1 MLNKWLSRECLVG
14 AAITAATLVAPALA
28 SSSALAASASFP
40 KGQKIT
46 LLISSRPGGGTNLV
60 ARLFGDALRKHLP
73 GNPTMIYQ
81 NMGGAGGITALNRFY
96 QTVKPDGRTFYI
108 GAANQLNPINLSRKQ
123 IKYKPANLVLIGAFA
138 NPSSFLLL
146 RRDAK
151 KKLMDK
157 SGPPVQVAAVDG
169 LRAGSLMAVWGKDY
183 LGWNTNLVTG
193 YRGTKAMILSVE
205 RGETDMTGNNNLI
218 LVEPMLKRGVVD
230 FIMQTGMLNKG
241 KVVPSVVYPNVPI
254 FENVVRKK
262 MSGIS
267 LKALNVW
274 SRQSAIGKWFALP
287 PGTSKAIAKVYR
299 EAFVKAANDPKF
311 KSIVTS
317 KISPDFVE
325 MSHSEIRGLV
335 DFMVNA
341 AKDPEI
347 VKYFKKLQKK
357 RKRRK

>member
-1 MLNKWLSRECLVG
+1 M
-14 AAITAATLVAPALA
+14 APGLTG
-28 SSSALAASASFP
+28 SSALAASASFP
-40 KGQKIT
+40 KGQNIT

-60 ARLFGDALRKHLP
+60 ARLFGDSLRKHLP

-81 NMGGAGGITALNRFY
+81 NMGGAGGITALNHFY
-96 QTVKPDGRTFYI
+96 LTAKPDGRTFYI

-123 IKYKPANLVLIGAFA
+123 IKYKPKKFVLMGAFA

-151 KKLMDK
+151 KKLTDK
-157 SGPPVQVAAVDG
+157 SGPPVQVSAVDG

-193 YRGTKAMILSVE
+193 YRGTKAMILAVQ
-205 RGETDMTGNNNLI
+205 RGETDMTGNNNLT

-241 KVVPSVVYPNVPI
+241 KVVPSIVYPKVPI

-267 LKALNVW
+267 LKALDVW
-274 SRQSAIGKWFALP
+274 SRQSAIGKWFSLP
-287 PGTSKAIAKVYR
+287 PGTPKAIAKVYR
-299 EAFVKAANDPKF
+299 EAFIKAANDPKF
-311 KSIVTS
+311 KGIVLK

-325 MSHSEIRGLV
+325 MNHSEIRGLV
-335 DFMVNA
+335 DYMVNA

-347 VKYFKKLQKK
+347 VNYFKKLQKK
-357 RKRRK
+357 RKRRR